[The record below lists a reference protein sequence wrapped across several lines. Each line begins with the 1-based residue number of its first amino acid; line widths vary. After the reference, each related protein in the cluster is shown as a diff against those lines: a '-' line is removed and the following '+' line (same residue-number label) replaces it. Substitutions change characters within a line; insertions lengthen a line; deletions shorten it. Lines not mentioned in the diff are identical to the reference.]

1 MGRFIFQNKSS
12 ETFPAYGCGRL
23 KSILSTDEATGNPVF
38 ELVKPDG
45 ADGIYVINGPNNIA
59 VDALGVALSLGE
71 AAVVLIDDG
80 VYSTAPT
87 FGQTCGPTDNRWA
100 ITTSGSGLR
109 ATGISA
115 NRTIPVTSEPASSGA
130 PKIRFTILSTAFT
143 VGLGALG
150 CDHVIVLVEHVSC
163 GGTGVSVGDE
173 EEVYDP
179 EYCHFN
185 LPIELL
191 VGLSGTATLMKS
203 ENYQESLA
211 YPLECVTL
219 LRERGCMWMI
229 DTLCCSEE
237 ELING

>member
-1 MGRFIFQNKSS
+1 MKFMFQNKSG
-12 ETFPAYGCGRL
+12 ETYPAYGCGRL
-23 KSILSTDEATGNPVF
+23 NSVLSTDAATGNPVF

-45 ADGIYVINGPNNIA
+45 QDGIYVINGPNNII
-59 VDALGVALSLGE
+59 VDDHGVAFSLNE
-71 AAVVLIDDG
+71 ATVVLIDDG
-80 VYSTAPT
+80 SAATAPT
-87 FGQTCGPTDNRWA
+87 FGETCGPTEDRWA

-109 ATGISA
+109 ATGVSA
-115 NRTIPVTSEPASSGA
+115 NRTMPVTSEPAGSAGA
-130 PKIRFTILSTAFT
+130 PKMRFTILSTAFT

-150 CDHVIVLVEHVSC
+150 CDHVIVRVDHVSC
-163 GGTGVSVGDE
+163 GATGVAVGDE
-173 EEVYDP
+173 KAVYDP

-211 YPLECVTL
+211 YTLECVAL
-219 LRERGCMWMI
+219 LQELGCMWMI

-237 ELING
+237 EIISG